1 MVEPGLAYM
10 DEKFAPNGPL
20 KRQLAAFEAAH
31 LLHPAKIHAVPA
43 VAIQMFEALPS
54 TTPAWRAQ
62 LMHELPEYRRLAHDA
77 SREEDVWLWWDTH
90 KVQLPSW
97 HRFACLCALL
107 QPSSAAAERV
117 FSKLRAYVTRRQENA
132 LEESIEAT
140 VMLNYNEQQR
150 RNGGSSTQNDH
161 KVSRPSP
168 EELIQLAADV
178 A

>member
-1 MVEPGLAYM
+1 M
-10 DEKFAPNGPL
+10 
-20 KRQLAAFEAAH
+20 
-31 LLHPAKIHAVPA
+31 AVVGHSQGA
-43 VAIQMFEALPS
+43 VALV
-54 TTPAWRAQ
+54 
-62 LMHELPEYRRLAHDA
+62 A
-77 SREEDVWLWWDTH
+77 SLRVL
-90 KVQLPSW
+90 V
-97 HRFACLCALL
+97 RLL

-168 EELIQLAADV
+168 EELIQLAADE